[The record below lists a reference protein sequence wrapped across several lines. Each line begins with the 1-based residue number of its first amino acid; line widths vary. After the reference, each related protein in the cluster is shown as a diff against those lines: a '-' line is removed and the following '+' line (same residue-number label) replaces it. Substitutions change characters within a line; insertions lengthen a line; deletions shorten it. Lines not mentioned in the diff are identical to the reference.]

1 MWGSFLDFFLTLS
14 GLVLAVFLPG
24 SSFYWL
30 AIDYSSWL
38 LLIEV
43 SSSSLPTTNITIVF
57 QITLRL
63 EFIHTLF
70 QINLVL
76 QGRAL
81 EFCVFMNGLPAG
93 KHRLDMPMVTG
104 WESKPLIY
112 SVCLSWCESTVNAS
126 VFLSWCTWG
135 KAPTYESGG
144 IRREPPA
151 SQQHLTII

>member
-1 MWGSFLDFFLTLS
+1 MDFFMTLS
-14 GLVLAVFLPG
+14 GLILAVFLPG
-24 SSFYWL
+24 SSFYWM

-43 SSSSLPTTNITIVF
+43 SSSSLPTTDITIVS

-63 EFIHTLF
+63 ELVCTQF
-70 QINLVL
+70 QVNLVL

-81 EFCVFMNGLPAG
+81 EFCVFMNGLHAG
-93 KHRLDMPMVTG
+93 KHLLDTPVVTG
-104 WESKPLIY
+104 WETKPLIY
-112 SVCLSWCESTVNAS
+112 SVCLSWCGSTVKTS
-126 VFLSWCTWG
+126 IFLSCCTWH